1 MTSEAQFIVSCSLF
15 VMDQHKNG
23 FASDCQMAVFSP
35 RLTGGHVPIE
45 RVQAPRRCQRYCL
58 KGAGFSHCITV
69 SSLGSFDADS
79 GEVMAGVESKMH
91 ACSSPARASSTEE
104 FSEFSF
110 VWFFHLFSSFR
121 CLHIDYSVCAS
132 IPS

>member
-1 MTSEAQFIVSCSLF
+1 MTSEAQLIVSCSLF

-69 SSLGSFDADS
+69 SSLGSSDADS

-91 ACSSPARASSTEE
+91 ACSSPARASSTEGR
-104 FSEFSF
+104 SF
-110 VWFFHLFSSFR
+110 RSFHLVCNLFSTFR
-121 CLHIDYSVCAS
+121 CLHT
-132 IPS
+132 